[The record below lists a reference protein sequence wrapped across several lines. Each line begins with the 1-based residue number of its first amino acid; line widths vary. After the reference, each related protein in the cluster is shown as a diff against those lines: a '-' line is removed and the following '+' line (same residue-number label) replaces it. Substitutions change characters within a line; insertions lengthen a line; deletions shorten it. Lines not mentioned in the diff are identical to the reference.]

1 MKHNDKNKA
10 ALIQYR
16 IEQANNTIETV
27 KLLIENDKY
36 NAAIN
41 RIYYGMFYILLAI
54 AVKTGFETSKH
65 QQLIGW
71 FNKTFIKED
80 ILPKRFGKTISQVF
94 KSRQISDY
102 EAFVEFEKKEVLQL
116 FEDMKDFI
124 KTLEEYLKN
133 N

>member
-27 KLLIENDKY
+27 LLLIENDKY
-36 NAAIN
+36 NAAVN

>member
-27 KLLIENDKY
+27 LLLIENDKY
-36 NAAIN
+36 NAAVN

-124 KTLEEYLKN
+124 KTPEEYLKN

>member
-36 NAAIN
+36 NAAVN

>member
-1 MKHNDKNKA
+1 
-10 ALIQYR
+10 
-16 IEQANNTIETV
+16 
-27 KLLIENDKY
+27 
-36 NAAIN
+36 
-41 RIYYGMFYILLAI
+41 MFYILLAI